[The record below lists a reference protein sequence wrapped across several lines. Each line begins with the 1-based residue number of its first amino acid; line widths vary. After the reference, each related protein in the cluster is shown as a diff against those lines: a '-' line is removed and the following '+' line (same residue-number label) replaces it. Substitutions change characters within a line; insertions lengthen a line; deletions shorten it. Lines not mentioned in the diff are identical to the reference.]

1 MGWMCS
7 WVAVEGADKNELLK
21 ALDLVDTG
29 EEVLPGER
37 NRDSPFSY
45 MERDNGWIVVFGNGF
60 EWADTAR
67 VVSLSRLGLTVGCQ
81 FEDKVE
87 MTSVVCAAKDGVV
100 LWRVY
105 HDNGLK
111 GDKLEVSGNPPDEFS
126 AIREEMLRQQANR
139 TASVDYIHEV
149 PVELAKAVC
158 GYRTDEEPDAF
169 HGLRPAQT
177 QSGSGSGSQRGR
189 GFWARLFGGSN
200 NT

>member
-7 WVAVEGADKNELLK
+7 WVAVEGADKEEVIK
-21 ALDLVDTG
+21 ALDFVETG

-60 EWADTAR
+60 EWAGTDR
-67 VVSLSRLGLTVGCQ
+67 VVGLSRLGLTLGCQ

-105 HDNGLK
+105 HDATLK
-111 GDKLEVSGNPPDEFS
+111 GDKLQVSGNPPEEYAD
-126 AIREEMLRQQANR
+126 IRDQMLREQAER
-139 TASVDYIHEV
+139 TANVDYIFEI
-149 PVELAKAVC
+149 PLELAKAVC
-158 GYRTDEEPDAF
+158 GYRTDDEPEPF
-169 HGLRPAQT
+169 HGLRPADEERPG
-177 QSGSGSGSQRGR
+177 SAGSGS
-189 GFWARLFGGSN
+189 FWGRLFGGSRN
-200 NT
+200 R